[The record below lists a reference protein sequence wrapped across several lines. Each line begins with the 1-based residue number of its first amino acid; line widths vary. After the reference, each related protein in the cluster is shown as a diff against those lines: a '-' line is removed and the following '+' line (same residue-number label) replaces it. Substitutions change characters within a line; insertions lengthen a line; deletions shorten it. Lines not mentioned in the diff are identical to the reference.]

1 MEDVTTLGTVDLFA
15 ALSRELRATID
26 HDGSLLGLSPAWAAV
41 LGADLAVIE
50 ETRLEELVDDDD
62 RQAVATLLAELEAG
76 ELAAADLR
84 VRRFDGRDPR
94 VLRCRAAP
102 SPGEALGILVAEDV
116 TELLAMAHEH
126 EELRT
131 GAALFEASQR
141 LARLGRIEGDLA
153 KPRLHWC
160 PVVYELFGLDPRHA
174 DMDRNRLRELVHPE
188 DRPAVAAVA
197 DELLQHGEHQVD
209 FRIVRPDGEVRA
221 LRQLT
226 RLAPLPGGSPTRVI
240 GTVQDL
246 TELRATEQALRDSRE
261 MLWRVLAATNDGWWE
276 LRFDD
281 GGSYYSPRWWALFGY
296 EPGELPA
303 TPEPWRQ
310 LTHPDDLPAFEAG
323 VDAALAAGERVFELP
338 AAGVHRDGR
347 RVPVIVRGLV
357 EYAEDGSPVRI
368 SGATRDVSEAHQA
381 ELAKDRF
388 VSTVSHELRTPL
400 TAIGGALELLVHG
413 VVGDLPASAVQLLEV
428 ARRNTGRLH
437 QLIDD
442 LLDLERMLEGG
453 RPIQPVLQPLEPLLE
468 RSIADN
474 QPYAARYDVQLVL
487 HPAPERFWVRGDAD
501 QLAQVLANLLSNAAK
516 YAPAGSE
523 AEVRAC
529 RAPDHRGH
537 VRVEVVDHGPGVPEA
552 LKDRLFQRFVQADP
566 SDPRSRGGTGLGLAI
581 SREIVERHGGR
592 IGLESRPGRSCFWFE
607 LPIAK
612 PTA

>member
-1 MEDVTTLGTVDLFA
+1 MDVTMPGTLDLFA
-15 ALSRELRATID
+15 ALSRELRAIVD
-26 HDGSLLGLSPAWAAV
+26 RDGALLDLNPAWSVV
-41 LGADLAVIE
+41 LGAHLATIE
-50 ETRLEELVDDDD
+50 ETRLEDLVDDED
-62 RQAVATLLAELEAG
+62 RRAVATLLAELEAG
-76 ELAAADLR
+76 QLAAADLR

-102 SPGEALGILVAEDV
+102 HAGEPLGILVAEDV
-116 TELLAMAHEH
+116 TEFLTMAREH
-126 EELRT
+126 EDLRA
-131 GAALFEASQR
+131 GVALFEASQR

-153 KPRLHWC
+153 EPRLHWC
-160 PVVYELFGLDPRHA
+160 PVAYELFGLDPRYA
-174 DMDRNRLRELVHPE
+174 DMDRDRLRELVHPE
-188 DRPAVAAVA
+188 DRPAVERVA
-197 DELLQHGEHQVD
+197 DELLERGEHQVD
-209 FRIVRPDGEVRA
+209 FRIVRADGEVRW

-246 TELRATEQALRDSRE
+246 TELRATEQALRDSQE
-261 MLWRVLAATNDGWWE
+261 MLERMLAATNDGWWE

-296 EPGELPA
+296 EPGELPD

-310 LTHPDDLPAFEAG
+310 LAHPDDLPAFEAA
-323 VDAALAAGERVFELP
+323 VNATLAAGERIFELP
-338 AAGVHRDGR
+338 TAGVHRDGR
-347 RVPVIVRGLV
+347 RIPVIVRGLV
-357 EYAEDGSPVRI
+357 EYAEGGRPVRI

-400 TAIGGALELLVHG
+400 TAIGGALELLAHG

-428 ARRNTGRLH
+428 ARRNTGRLR

-442 LLDLERMLEGG
+442 LLDLERMLQGG
-453 RPIQPVLQPLEPLLE
+453 RPIQAVLQPLEPLLE

-474 QPYAARYDVQLVL
+474 QPYAAGHDVRLVL
-487 HPAPERFWVRGDAD
+487 RPAPEAFSVRGDAD
-501 QLAQVLANLLSNAAK
+501 QLSQVLANLLSNAAK

-523 AEVRAC
+523 VEVRAC
-529 RAPDHRGH
+529 QAPDHPAH
-537 VRVEVVDHGPGVPEA
+537 VRVEVVDRGPGVPEA

-592 IGLESRPGRSCFWFE
+592 IGLDSRPGRSCFWFE
-607 LPIAK
+607 LPIVEPA
-612 PTA
+612 A